1 MKFALFPLPSVH
13 HLQYRLQVINVSFA
27 PRLPRSGIQTMK
39 LRRWGE
45 PGIFSHIGVSRVEGG
60 QRRSDIAC
68 LRDQI
73 LEQAEDSLLVA
84 VLQHAEADPSLIP
97 EQNSSLVCLIDSGM

>member
-1 MKFALFPLPSVH
+1 MQAGRAWYF
-13 HLQYRLQVINVSFA
+13 
-27 PRLPRSGIQTMK
+27 
-39 LRRWGE
+39 
-45 PGIFSHIGVSRVEGG
+45 FSHRSVKGRGG

-68 LRDQI
+68 IRDQI

-84 VLQHAEADPSLIP
+84 VLQHAEADPSLIS